1 FEVCHVAMKHASL
14 LVLIVAATLGAG
26 GAELSLVDAV
36 KAGNP
41 DAVVALLKKSG
52 GRDVNTR
59 EPDGTTALHWA
70 IRGDED
76 EIVRLLLKAGASPDA
91 ANRYGVTPLMLAA
104 TNGNPV
110 LTDLL
115 LKAGADANAALPRGE
130 TVLMTAARAGN
141 PDVVKLLLDRGA
153 NINAA
158 DEQLGE

>member
-1 FEVCHVAMKHASL
+1 MSESDMRRGG
-14 LVLIVAATLGAG
+14 LVILIVAATLSLG
-26 GAELSLVDAV
+26 GAELPLIDAV
-36 KAGNP
+36 KAGNS

-52 GRDVNTR
+52 GREVNTR

-115 LKAGADANAALPRGE
+115 LKAGADANAA
-130 TVLMTAARAGN
+130 
-141 PDVVKLLLDRGA
+141 
-153 NINAA
+153 
-158 DEQLGE
+158 